1 MQGDAL
7 ARGAKSQVFP
17 SLSHISIDKW
27 ESIFGKRPL
36 NVAKPE
42 KNTSK
47 NVSKR
52 TSRKSSH

>member
-7 ARGAKSQVFP
+7 ARGAKAQVFP

-42 KNTSK
+42 KK